1 MFYLSSKQRNKLQH
15 SLNGN
20 GFWGSL
26 WNGIKSIGSRIYDG
40 ARSVGNFVSNVYDK
54 VKTYLPAPIRAVG
67 DQVQNTY
74 NQVRSV
80 GDVIRSNP
88 LGLKDGG
95 RVDIPILKKSIGI
108 FPVPIRR
115 DEAMKKFYQA

>member
-1 MFYLSSKQRNKLQH
+1 M
-15 SLNGN
+15 

-74 NQVRSV
+74 NQVRNV

-95 RVDIPILKKSIGI
+95 RVDMPILNKSIGI